1 MAVIRTKQMRDK
13 KDDFLRKRGQSTQS
27 FRDSVNADARQGQRS
42 RGMKR
47 KPSIEHIAQQIERES
62 RGEY

>member
-1 MAVIRTKQMRDK
+1 MRDK
-13 KDDFLRKRGQSTQS
+13 MDDFLRKRGQLPQS
-27 FRDSVNADARQGQRS
+27 FRDSVNADARQGQRI

>member
-1 MAVIRTKQMRDK
+1 MAVIRTKQMRDRM
-13 KDDFLRKRGQSTQS
+13 DEFLRKRGQSPQS
-27 FRDSVNADARQGQRS
+27 FRDSVNADARQGQRI
-42 RGMKR
+42 RGIKR